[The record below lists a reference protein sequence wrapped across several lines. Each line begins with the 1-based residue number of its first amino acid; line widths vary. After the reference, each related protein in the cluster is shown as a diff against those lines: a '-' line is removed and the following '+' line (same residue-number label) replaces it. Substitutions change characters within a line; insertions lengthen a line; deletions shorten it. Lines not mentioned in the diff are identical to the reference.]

1 MCIVY
6 KDNYLTKQGQDL
18 VMTTF
23 RWAENSVLERVAI
36 PEISSD
42 FRKSSF
48 LSFQT
53 CGCHIYTTN
62 INSFDNFD
70 DNNQTFCHIGHV

>member
-6 KDNYLTKQGQDL
+6 EYDYRTKLGQDL

-23 RWAENSVLERVAI
+23 RWVVNYVPDELLFR
-36 PEISSD
+36 ISSD

-48 LSFQT
+48 LSFKK
-53 CGCHIYTTN
+53 CGCHIYTA
-62 INSFDNFD
+62 IFNSFDDFD
-70 DNNQTFCHIGHV
+70 DNDS